1 MKPVLKVAELRG
13 ALYDHTNTPEGE
25 HGAHFSV
32 VEIKFK
38 RVSDLPEDA
47 QQRVLPN
54 PNLRPCIYFS
64 SSLSS
69 LLPPC
74 LSREIESVHCRGVQ
88 WEREIILSR
97 LHA

>member
-13 ALYDHTNTPEGE
+13 ALYDHTNTPEGG
-25 HGAHFSV
+25 HGGHFPV
-32 VEIKFK
+32 VEIKSK
-38 RVSDLPEDA
+38 RFSDLPEDA

-69 LLPPC
+69 FLPPS

-88 WEREIILSR
+88 RERESLLSR